1 MRGRRVKG
9 LFAIALLSAGLAAAA
24 ETWTGGGKEN
34 GWNDGANWAEGRAPA
49 ASPGTRLV
57 FDAPAGASFGFG
69 GTEPL
74 SFRDVLLGPSSG
86 PVSFRGPGFR
96 LGGRPVSEPDV
107 GWILESHGAVGSVVS
122 NASPAGLTF
131 SAPVTA
137 AWDLAVFATNGPVSF
152 AKGLDLVDRPL
163 LLAGPGTVTIGGG
176 EVRPSSCTLRD
187 VPLALDGARFDFRGH
202 ALEIKGP
209 DARVDLRRG
218 AELRLLGG
226 GWWGVFL
233 RTPLSIGDPDAARDP
248 SALVGPGPG
257 ASVVFTAPVSFA
269 PGCLV
274 TNAYAIRFA
283 IPSSATNRLSLVV
296 PSGAKFVARC
306 VDFLGQLDFNDRVDT
321 EISHA
326 SFKVEGP
333 DPKDPKAA
341 PTVLE
346 ATEGGIRV
354 GGRMD
359 RTSTVRAS
367 LSTEGRVE
375 VLARGQVEVPSRDA
389 PTHGNRATF
398 GPGTAIRARGLS
410 VGCATSNTVV
420 RLSGATAELGDW
432 GLGVGIESG
441 RSAGHSVNAGLVVEN
456 GSRVESKGHMSVG
469 RFRWNADRGDVAHDD
484 YLKISGGSFFR
495 VAGLTVG
502 DGLEAEHPLRD
513 CSAVVAGAGSVLD
526 LSGRSLEVGN
536 GREGGASSCTLLV
549 KGGAVFTNASE
560 IVVGRANAGSS
571 LFNRILVQGGAAFT
585 GGDVRVGT
593 CGNGAGRFACSN
605 VLSVAGSGKQAALWD
620 FGGRSLSIGTG
631 GGAGAR
637 ACDNE
642 VAFLPGAEIRN
653 LGAVT
658 VGASGQNDLVS
669 TGNVLRLAG
678 GRVQP
683 VKSLNIG
690 PGNTIEIVVSPA
702 FGKQG
707 THPLGIAG
715 DFTLGG
721 WKYGACYVRPVAEKG
736 AKPGTYPVLAWK
748 GNGNDIPHLTL
759 HPDVPADRWRLNVDE
774 ARKLVTVTL
783 LK

>member
-1 MRGRRVKG
+1 MKRP
-9 LFAIALLSAGLAAAA
+9 FAIALLAVGLAAAA

-49 ASPGTRLV
+49 ASPGTRLF

-69 GTEPL
+69 GSEPL

-86 PVSFRGPGFR
+86 PVSFRGPGFA

-107 GWILESHGAVGSVVS
+107 GWILESHGAVGAVVS
-122 NASPAGLTF
+122 NASPAALTF
-131 SAPVTA
+131 SAPVKA
-137 AWDLAVFATNGPVSF
+137 PWNLSVFATNGPVSF
-152 AKGLDLVDRPL
+152 AKGLELSDRPL
-163 LLAGPGTVTIGGG
+163 LLAGPGVVTIGGG
-176 EVRPSSCTLRD
+176 QIRPSACTLRD
-187 VPLALDGARFDFRGH
+187 VPLVLEGASFRHAGH
-202 ALEIKGP
+202 ALDVRGP

-218 AELRLLGG
+218 AELQLAGG
-226 GWWGVFL
+226 GWWGVFV
-233 RTPLSIGDPDAARDP
+233 RTPLSIGDPAAARDP

-257 ASVVFTAPVSFA
+257 SAIVFAGPVSFA

-283 IPSSATNRLSLVV
+283 IPSSATNRLSVAI
-296 PSGAKFVARC
+296 PSGAKLVART
-306 VDFLGQLDFNDRVDT
+306 VDFFGQTDFNERTDT
-321 EISHA
+321 EISHP
-326 SFKVEGP
+326 SFRVSGP
-333 DPKDPKAA
+333 DPKDLKAA

-346 ATEGGIRV
+346 TTEGSIRV
-354 GGRMD
+354 GGRAD

-375 VLARGQVEVPSRDA
+375 VLARAMVEIPSRDA

-398 GPGTAIRARGLS
+398 GPGAAIRARGLS
-410 VGCATSNTVV
+410 VGCATSNTLV

-441 RSAGHSVNAGLVVEN
+441 RSAGHSVNAGLVVDN
-456 GSRVESKGHMSVG
+456 GSRVDSKGHMTVG
-469 RFRWNADRGDVAHDD
+469 RFRWNADRGDVAHDN
-484 YLKISGGSFFR
+484 YLKIAGGSVFR

-502 DGLEAEHPLRD
+502 HGLEPDHPLRGS
-513 CSAVVAGAGSVLD
+513 SAVVSGAGSVLD
-526 LSGRSLEVGN
+526 LAGRSLEVGD

-549 KGGAVFTNASE
+549 KGGAVLTNSSE
-560 IVVGRANAGSS
+560 VVVGRANAGES
-571 LFNRILVQGGAAFT
+571 LFDRILVQGGAAFT

-593 CGNGAGRFACSN
+593 CGNGGGRLACSN
-605 VLSVAGSGKQAALWD
+605 LLSVAGSGKRAALWD

-653 LGAVT
+653 LGAV
-658 VGASGQNDLVS
+658 VIGASGQNDLVS

-690 PGNTIEIVVSPA
+690 PGNTLEIVVNPA

-707 THPLGIAG
+707 TRPLGIAG

-721 WKYGACYVRPVAEKG
+721 WKYGPCYVRPVAEKG
-736 AKPGTYPVLAWK
+736 ARPGTYPVLAWK
-748 GNGNDIPHLTL
+748 GNGNDLPHLRL
-759 HPDVPADRWRLNVDE
+759 HPDVPADRWRLDVDE